1 MTDNAI
7 KKSCQEWEEM
17 AMSCLAGSLEDTSRS
32 EVQEHLRRCERCRM
46 EYGELFGL
54 DLSLQHAFQT
64 FDACLQPPNS
74 DRSRGIWEAVNQ
86 PPEAVRLLKKT
97 RRLANTLLWI
107 AVLAISLS
115 GLLALAWKVYWYL
128 IVRKSPG

>member
-17 AMSCLAGSLEDTSRS
+17 AMSCLAGSLEEASRS
-32 EVQEHLRRCERCRM
+32 EVRDHLRQCERCWK

-54 DLSLQHAFQT
+54 DRSLQHAFQA
-64 FDACLQPPNS
+64 FDSCLQPPGPE
-74 DRSRGIWEAVNQ
+74 RSRGIWEAVNQ
-86 PPEAVRLLKKT
+86 PPEAALLFKKT

-107 AVLAISLS
+107 AVLALSLS

-128 IVRKSPG
+128 MVRKGPG